1 MEKSRK
7 YFIISQQEYFS
18 LVWETNLIKVSDP
31 NLTSVNKFFRI
42 TKTLIHILPKHHD
55 AYFKYLTIL
64 FTNYT
69 SIKLKIKE

>member
-55 AYFKYLTIL
+55 AYFRYLTIL
-64 FTNYT
+64 FTN
-69 SIKLKIKE
+69 